1 MKINSV
7 ITIAVLAVL
16 TLVSIYALPAKVG
29 RIETGLE
36 SLKTKAD
43 SSEFLK
49 FKSHNEQKI
58 READKKIAGFKA
70 ELSKKEEE
78 VQDEFEPKIEA
89 IEKKYDELR
98 ERLAMIKEED
108 SDWGVMVVKF
118 NREVEEIGMK
128 LAELT
133 KMQKNDNIANKG

>member
-1 MKINSV
+1 MKMNTL
-7 ITIAVLAVL
+7 ITIAVLAVV

-36 SLKTKAD
+36 LLQSKAD

-49 FKSHNEQKI
+49 FKITNERKI
-58 READKKIAGFKA
+58 READKKIAAFKA

-78 VQDEFEPKIEA
+78 VQNEFEPKIAA
-89 IEKKYDELR
+89 IEKKYDDLR

-108 SDWGVMVVKF
+108 SDWGMLVVKF
-118 NREVEEIGMK
+118 NREVNELGMK
-128 LAELT
+128 LAELI